1 MTHIKQ
7 REEDY
12 LLSTQAIDRLSQICS
27 DSLTEAGADGK
38 DILRIRLSLEEILSG
53 WLSRLGEN
61 TPCFCRTGTRFG
73 RQFFEIR
80 AKGVE
85 AMPDGMDGPD
95 TGEFLYGRLM
105 AQAGLSLVYTYKDG
119 MNCLTVNP
127 PKKSHLPQS
136 AQLAVAIASAGVVG
150 VLCTA
155 LPEAAQAVL
164 RGVVDPAFDT
174 LLGALRALSSPLIF
188 FAVCCGIISIGD
200 LSTLGKIGKKALSR
214 MCVSTFATGVCML
227 LAVVWLFPVSW
238 TGAGDASG
246 FGEIYRLFL
255 EIIPSDIVSPFVEG
269 NALQVIFLAGC
280 MGVALLVLGSRAAA
294 VRTITEQA
302 NEVVKYLMEGLGRL
316 LPLFVF
322 FSVFGMAFSGALGN
336 FSGILK
342 AMPIV
347 CTASVL
353 STVLYTVVLAQKLRV
368 GYGLLIKKLLPTFL
382 IGLSTASSSA
392 ALAINLETCE
402 KKLGMP
408 GKMANFMIPL
418 GQVLFM
424 PGSIIG
430 FMGISLCMAES
441 SGLASRL
448 IGW

>member
-269 NALQVIFLAGC
+269 NACVFQRFRHGLFRRPWKLQRDFESDADRLYSKRPFHGFVYGRSCTEAACRLWLADKKITADLFDWTFHRFFFC
-280 MGVALLVLGSRAAA
+280 RAGNQSGNLRKKAWDA
-294 VRTITEQA
+294 GENGQLYDPAGAGTVYARIHHRIYGDIP
-302 NEVVKYLMEGLGRL
+302 VYGRKQR
-316 LPLFVF
+316 
-322 FSVFGMAFSGALGN
+322 A
-336 FSGILK
+336 
-342 AMPIV
+342 
-347 CTASVL
+347 
-353 STVLYTVVLAQKLRV
+353 
-368 GYGLLIKKLLPTFL
+368 
-382 IGLSTASSSA
+382 
-392 ALAINLETCE
+392 
-402 KKLGMP
+402 
-408 GKMANFMIPL
+408 
-418 GQVLFM
+418 
-424 PGSIIG
+424 
-430 FMGISLCMAES
+430 
-441 SGLASRL
+441 
-448 IGW
+448 